1 MPTSGRARRS
11 LASCALVLA
20 TSAAVGWGCGDKD
33 RPPLASGTFTPS
45 AGGGEGNEGGTG
57 FGNSGGTKP
66 PGCGVLA
73 DGGVCDCV
81 DVALFADAP
90 NIYFVL
96 DHSGSME
103 VGGKWSSIRVTLGK
117 LMRGIGPR
125 ANFGAT
131 MYPSNASCGT
141 GTEVMSVRPGDPPS
155 SSTDGPTTLQL
166 LTVTNRP
173 PSGGTPTAASLTY
186 ALDRV
191 RNLPGK
197 TFVIL
202 ATDGGPNC
210 NAAGG
215 CDVTQCIPNIES
227 AGGCSPVGQSCC
239 APPVGGPEGC
249 LDTTASVAAV
259 SALKAAG
266 VPVYVIGVPGS
277 QPYASVLNQM
287 AAAGGTGNYFAVDA
301 ASETALLTA
310 LRKVAAKIIA
320 TCTFQLNK
328 PPEDPTG
335 VNVYLD
341 DVVLPKEP
349 ANGWTLDGSSVTLTG
364 EACRRVLDGE
374 VLDVRII
381 AGCPTVIPR

>member
-1 MPTSGRARRS
+1 MACAW
-11 LASCALVLA
+11 LAGAAIAL
-20 TSAAVGWGCGDKD
+20 TAAACGSED
-33 RPPLASGTFTPS
+33 RPPLAGGSFGPPAS
-45 AGGGEGNEGGTG
+45 GGGSSGDGGGG
-57 FGNSGGTKP
+57 FGGGGGTKP

-96 DHSGSME
+96 DHSGSMNAD
-103 VGGKWSSIRVTLGK
+103 GKWSSVRVTLGR

-125 ANFGAT
+125 ANFGAA
-131 MYPSNASCGT
+131 MYPDGSGCGT

-155 SSTDGPTTLQL
+155 STVDGPATLHL

-173 PSGGTPTAASLTY
+173 PQGGTPTAATLR
-186 ALDRV
+186 AVLGRV
-191 RNLPGK
+191 RSLPGK

-210 NAAGG
+210 NAAAG
-215 CDVTQCIPNIES
+215 CDNTMCIPNIENV
-227 AGGCSPVGQSCC
+227 GGCSPSGANCC
-239 APPVGGPEGC
+239 APPVGSPEGC
-249 LDTTASVAAV
+249 LDGDPSVAAV
-259 SALKAAG
+259 AALKGAG

-277 QPYASVLNQM
+277 LPYASVLNRM
-287 AAAGGTGNYFAVDA
+287 AAAGGTGTYFAVDS
-301 ASETALLTA
+301 ASEATLLSA
-310 LRKVAAKIIA
+310 LRKVAAKIVA

-328 PPEDPTG
+328 PPEDENG

-341 DVVLPKEP
+341 DVVLPREP
-349 ANGWTLDGSSVTLTG
+349 TNGWALSGQSVTLKG